1 MSKKIT
7 ALTLCAVLMVF
18 TTSCSAAPARDS
30 LSFQAMDTFMQL
42 DVYGADGAAQ
52 TIKGEIL
59 RLDSLFSVADE
70 DSDVYRLNH
79 SGTATVD
86 EATAN
91 IAAKSLSVC
100 ADTNGALDVTVFP
113 VVEEWGFISG
123 DYQIPPESK
132 INELLDVVDYTSV
145 SVEGTEIKI
154 PEGARLDFGAV
165 AKGYAADKA
174 VQVLRENGASGAIL
188 NLGGTVA
195 VYGKKPNADG
205 WKIGVA
211 DPDNSAAYV
220 GYLTCRD
227 DKIIATSGSY
237 ERYFEGEDGKIYSHI
252 IDPKTGYPV
261 YNGMLSVTVIS
272 DSGILSD
279 ALSTALFV
287 MGREQA
293 IAYVNARG
301 DIDCII
307 LTDDGKAYISEG
319 IKDSFTVADGYDI
332 EVVAY

>member
-1 MSKKIT
+1 M
-7 ALTLCAVLMVF
+7 LCAALMVLM
-18 TTSCSAAPARDS
+18 TSCSAASSRDS
-30 LSFQAMDTFMQL
+30 LSFQAMDTFLQL

-52 TIKGEIL
+52 TIKDEIL
-59 RLDSLFSVADE
+59 RMDSLFSVADK
-70 DSDVYRLNH
+70 DSDVYRINH

-86 EATAN
+86 EATAD
-91 IAAKSLSVC
+91 IAAKSLAIC

-123 DYQIPPESK
+123 DYQIPSADK
-132 INELLDVVDYTSV
+132 INKLLNLVDYTSV
-145 SVEGTEIKI
+145 SVEGTKIKI

-165 AKGYAADKA
+165 AKGYAADRA
-174 VQVLRENGASGAIL
+174 EEILRDFDASGAIL
-188 NLGGTVA
+188 NLGGTVVA
-195 VYGKKPNADG
+195 YGNKPNADS

-220 GYLTCRD
+220 GYLTCC

-261 YNGMLSVTVIS
+261 DNGVLSVTVIS

-293 IAYVNARG
+293 ISYVNERG

-307 LTDDGKAYISEG
+307 LTDDGKVYISEG
-319 IKDSFTVADGYDI
+319 IKDSFTLANEYDR
-332 EVVAY
+332 EVVVY

>member
-1 MSKKIT
+1 MIKKIT
-7 ALTLCAVLMVF
+7 ALILCAVL
-18 TTSCSAAPARDS
+18 TILAASCSVAPMRDS

-42 DVYGADGAAQ
+42 DVYGADGAVQ
-52 TIKGEIL
+52 TIKEEIL
-59 RLDSLFSVADE
+59 RLESLFSVADE
-70 DSDVYRLNH
+70 NSDVYRLNH

-86 EATAN
+86 EMTAD
-91 IAAKSLSVC
+91 IAAKSLAIC
-100 ADTNGALDVTVFP
+100 ADTNGALDVTIFP

-123 DYQIPPESK
+123 DYRIPSDGK
-132 INELLDVVDYTSV
+132 INELLGVVDYTSV
-145 SVEGTEIKI
+145 LVKGNEIKI
-154 PEGARLDFGAV
+154 PEGAKLDFGAV
-165 AKGYAADKA
+165 AKGYAADRA
-174 VQVLRENGASGAIL
+174 VQILRESGASGAIL
-188 NLGGTVA
+188 NLGGTITA
-195 VYGKKPNADG
+195 YGSKSNADG

-227 DKIIATSGSY
+227 DRTIATSGSY

-261 YNGMLSVTVIS
+261 DNGVLSVTVIS

-279 ALSTALFV
+279 ALSTAFFV

-293 IAYVNARG
+293 ISYVNARG
-301 DIDCII
+301 DIDCLI

-319 IKDSFTVADGYDI
+319 IADSFTLADGYDI
-332 EVVAY
+332 EIVVY